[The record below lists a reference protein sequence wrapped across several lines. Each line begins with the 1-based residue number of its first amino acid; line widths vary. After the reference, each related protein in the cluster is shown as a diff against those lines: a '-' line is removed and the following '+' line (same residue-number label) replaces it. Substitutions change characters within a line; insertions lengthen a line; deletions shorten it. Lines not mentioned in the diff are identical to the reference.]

1 MGRMKLSS
9 LNHHTNGLPRILLRD
24 AAVVLMREL
33 LAEGG
38 RLVWAIHS
46 QARMEERDI
55 SATQVL
61 NVLQRGHIVD
71 DPVWNANHQNWEFGM
86 QEISAGELI
95 MVRVAIDVERLM
107 GQVVLVI
114 TAFVK

>member
-1 MGRMKLSS
+1 M
-9 LNHHTNGLPRILLRD
+9 
-24 AAVVLMREL
+24 
-33 LAEGG
+33 
-38 RLVWAIHS
+38 
-46 QARMEERDI
+46 
-55 SATQVL
+55 
-61 NVLQRGHIVD
+61 D